1 MLHSVVL
8 TMSDH
13 SLMVELH
20 SKGGG
25 NDSDQISQVGT
36 IDEREGW
43 EGIISWHQCIGLH
56 EIAKLNSKLGS
67 SSSLSS

>member
-36 IDEREGW
+36 TDDREGW
-43 EGIISWHQCIGLH
+43 EGIISWHQYRIT
-56 EIAKLNSKLGS
+56 
-67 SSSLSS
+67 

>member
-13 SLMVELH
+13 SLIVELH

-25 NDSDQISQVGT
+25 HDSDQISQVGPT
-36 IDEREGW
+36 DDGEGW
-43 EGIISWHQCIGLH
+43 EGMISWQQYR
-56 EIAKLNSKLGS
+56 IA
-67 SSSLSS
+67 